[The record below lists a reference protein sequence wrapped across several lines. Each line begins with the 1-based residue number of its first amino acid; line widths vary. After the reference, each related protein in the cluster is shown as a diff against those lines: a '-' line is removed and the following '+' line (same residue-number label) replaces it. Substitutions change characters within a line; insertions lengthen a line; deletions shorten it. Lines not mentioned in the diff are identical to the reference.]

1 MGARDNGTKN
11 SIGHQRKINNYFI
24 LRNFCNVIFVEM
36 KKNPQITFFSGFFWH
51 EKFKVSHIC
60 MYFPPKLLETKL
72 IMSASVFL
80 NDILLL

>member
-36 KKNPQITFFSGFFWH
+36 KKNPHITFFSGFF
-51 EKFKVSHIC
+51 
-60 MYFPPKLLETKL
+60 LT
-72 IMSASVFL
+72 
-80 NDILLL
+80 